1 MPSKHGIP
9 EKESGDSGWRLN
21 RFLARAGIASR
32 RACDKLI
39 AEGSV
44 SVNGRTVTAP
54 GTRVDPGDRISCM
67 GHAVTLPV
75 PRTAVLNKPIGYET
89 TLAAGDRRSI
99 ADLIL
104 KLPFRG
110 GVPVGRLDI
119 NTGGLLLV
127 SSDGDLV
134 HRLTHPRWQ
143 VDREYRLT
151 LGTDVTPEILEK
163 LRKGALIGPGEHSRP
178 VSVKP
183 SGARG
188 VVIVLRTGRNREV
201 RRLAEAC
208 GLPLSGLERTRYGTV
223 RLDGLAR
230 GAWRMLEGGELLELR
245 RLVGLEPPARG
256 RGREPKS

>member
-1 MPSKHGIP
+1 MQSKPHRPP
-9 EKESGDSGWRLN
+9 EKPGRIETGWRLN

-32 RACDKLI
+32 RACDLLI
-39 AEGSV
+39 EDGAV
-44 SVNGRTVTAP
+44 RVNGRLVTSP
-54 GTRVDPGDRISCM
+54 GTRVDPGDKVSCM
-67 GHAVTLPV
+67 GETVVLPV

-89 TLAAGDRRSI
+89 TMAAGEKRSI
-99 ADLIL
+99 SELIL

-134 HRLTHPRWQ
+134 HRLTHPRWM
-143 VDREYRLT
+143 VDREYRLN
-151 LGTDVTPEILEK
+151 LGTECTPELLDR
-163 LRKGALIGPGEHSRP
+163 LRRGALIGPGETSRP
-178 VSVKP
+178 ASVKP

-188 VVIVLRTGRNREV
+188 ILIVLRTGRNREV

-208 GLPLSGLERTRYGTV
+208 GIPLAGLERIRYGTV

-245 RLVGLEPPARG
+245 RLVGLEPPQRG
-256 RGREPKS
+256 AKS